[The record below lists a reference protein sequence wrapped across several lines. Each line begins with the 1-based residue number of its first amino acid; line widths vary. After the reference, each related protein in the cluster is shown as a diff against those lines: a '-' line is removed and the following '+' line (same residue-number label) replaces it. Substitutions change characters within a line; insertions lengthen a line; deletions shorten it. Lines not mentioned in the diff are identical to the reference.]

1 MDWALPTIAL
11 ALLAFAAVSGRLDG
25 TPITGPMVFT
35 AFGLLVGGD
44 ALGLVDPRVSGEAV
58 KLLAESTL
66 ALVLF
71 GDAAR
76 IDLRALRGEVS
87 LPARLLGIGLPLT
100 LVAGFGVGLVLLGC
114 LAWPEA
120 LLLAVILAP
129 TDAALGQAVV
139 TLPRLSS
146 PVRQGLNVESG
157 LNDGI
162 CVPLFFIALAI
173 ARRMPVTSAT

>member
-58 KLLAESTL
+58 KLLAEATL

-87 LPARLLGIGLPLT
+87 LPPACS
-100 LVAGFGVGLVLLGC
+100 ASGC
-114 LAWPEA
+114 
-120 LLLAVILAP
+120 
-129 TDAALGQAVV
+129 
-139 TLPRLSS
+139 R
-146 PVRQGLNVESG
+146 
-157 LNDGI
+157 
-162 CVPLFFIALAI
+162 
-173 ARRMPVTSAT
+173 